1 VVLVLLL
8 ETAPTPAP
16 ALVLDVALVPDV
28 ALDPKPLVFGPVG
41 TLQKVATISSTQ
53 IRPVFGRIELFIWPP
68 APSACCCCAATGE
81 AAKSNATVNASIFI
95 TDSLRWYGTRRADPR
110 HLSRRGA
117 PSGYPGKECPRR
129 SGDGGIPCRRHSPP
143 SPRDLSTPAK
153 KGDEAERTIE

>member
-1 VVLVLLL
+1 MEVVLVLLL

-81 AAKSNATVNASIFI
+81 AAKSSATVNASIFI
-95 TDSLRWYGTRRADPR
+95 TDSLRWYGTRPAD
-110 HLSRRGA
+110 L
-117 PSGYPGKECPRR
+117 
-129 SGDGGIPCRRHSPP
+129 
-143 SPRDLSTPAK
+143 
-153 KGDEAERTIE
+153 

>member
-1 VVLVLLL
+1 MEVVLVLLF

-41 TLQKVATISSTQ
+41 TLQKVATISSIH

-81 AAKSNATVNASIFI
+81 TAKSSATVNASILI
-95 TDSLRWYGTRRADPR
+95 TGSLTGMAPVPRTYSPNDIENQAGTHPHPTAANLLTR
-110 HLSRRGA
+110 
-117 PSGYPGKECPRR
+117 
-129 SGDGGIPCRRHSPP
+129 
-143 SPRDLSTPAK
+143 
-153 KGDEAERTIE
+153 DEARRIAVNIAKLPGLLRK